1 MSFWETVI
9 ANALGGIITFT
20 VIGLAGLILK
30 SQIVSYLKQNAPTW
44 WDTSKIVLKSV
55 ATTGLLA
62 SIASIIA
69 VLMSFLG

>member
-9 ANALGGIITFT
+9 ANAIGGIITFT

-30 SQIVSYLKQNAPTW
+30 SQIVSYLKHNAPTY

-55 ATTGLLA
+55 ATTTLLGG
-62 SIASIIA
+62 IASIIGI
-69 VLMSFLG
+69 LFSLLG